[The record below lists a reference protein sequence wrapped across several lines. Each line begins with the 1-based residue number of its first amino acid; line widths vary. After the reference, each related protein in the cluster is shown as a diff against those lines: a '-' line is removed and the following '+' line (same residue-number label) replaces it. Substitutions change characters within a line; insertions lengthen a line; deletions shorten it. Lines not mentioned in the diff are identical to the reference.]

1 MQFFTADRIATLST
15 EILLDNLCDFS
26 AQAARMKNPKAA
38 ARSKEIIALIK
49 TEIAS
54 R

>member
-1 MQFFTADRIATLST
+1 MQFFTAERIATLST
-15 EILLDNLCDFS
+15 PVLLDNLCDFS
-26 AQAARMKNPKAA
+26 AQAARTKNPQTA
-38 ARSKEIIALIK
+38 ARNKEIITLIK